1 VIVRSPVAAL
11 ALALATLSC
20 SERPRPPAEEEQAA
34 KLEGDAVARVGG
46 DAIPA
51 SLVADVARAQSIS
64 PEAALR
70 ALVDDAT
77 AAQGARERGLDK
89 TLPFSWR
96 LRAARARFAAD
107 AIRAEARAQGGP
119 TDEELAAATLRH
131 WQFVDRGETVR
142 VVHALAAKSRS
153 AATPPSDAAVRET
166 AAALRAATAHA
177 TSGADFIARAKTVTA
192 PPGVEIVA
200 QALPPFTDDGW
211 AAEGNGRMAESF
223 TRGAWALKKPGDTSE
238 LIESP
243 FGWHIIRIEERIAPR
258 RMSLEERRVALAD
271 EIYAERA
278 KAMAAKRRASLAAAT
293 KVEINAAAG
302 TLTARLFR
310 PSDAP

>member
-1 VIVRSPVAAL
+1 MSARGSLAAL
-11 ALALATLSC
+11 ALAVLSC
-20 SERPRPPAEEEQAA
+20 SEPPRPVVEEQTAT
-34 KLEGDAVARVGG
+34 LEGDAVARVGK

-51 SLVADVARAQSIS
+51 ALVADVARAQSLS

-77 AAQGARERGLDK
+77 AAEGARARGLDK

-96 LRAARARFAAD
+96 LRAARARFTAD

-142 VVHALAAKSRS
+142 VVHALAMKARS
-153 AATPPSDAAVRET
+153 AVTPPPDAALRET
-166 AAALRAATAHA
+166 AAALRAATLHA
-177 TSGADFIARAKTVTA
+177 ENGADFIARAKTVTA

-200 QALPPFTDDGW
+200 QGLPPFTDDGW
-211 AAEGNGRMAESF
+211 AAEGDGRMAESF
-223 TRGAWALKKPGDTSE
+223 TRGAWALKKPGDTSD
-238 LIESP
+238 LIQSP
-243 FGWHIIRIEERIAPR
+243 FGWHVIRLEERIAPR
-258 RMSLEERRVALAD
+258 RMSVEERRVALAE

-278 KAMAAKRRASLAAAT
+278 KAMAAKRRQALVAGT
-293 KVEINAAAG
+293 KIEVNAAAG
-302 TLTARLFR
+302 TLTARLFS
-310 PSDAP
+310 PGAAP